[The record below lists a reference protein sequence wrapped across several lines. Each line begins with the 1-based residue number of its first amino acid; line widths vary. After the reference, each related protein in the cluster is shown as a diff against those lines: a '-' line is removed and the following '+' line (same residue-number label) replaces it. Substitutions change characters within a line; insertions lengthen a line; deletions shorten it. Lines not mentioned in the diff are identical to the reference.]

1 MLLTVAAVTAVGMV
15 IAALMPAIS
24 RSGQAL
30 VMSADVANDRLSS
43 RVEIVQATGVV
54 GQTQMLAWVKNTGAT
69 TVTAID
75 KADVFF
81 GPETDFARIPYDDPG
96 CAAPCWSYVL
106 ENDTKWNPTSTIK
119 LTVLFTVPLAAG
131 ETYYLKFVTPNGVE
145 DTKFFTL

>member
-1 MLLTVAAVTAVGMV
+1 VLLTVAAVTAIGMV
-15 IAALMPAIS
+15 IAALMPAIG

-30 VMSADVANDRLSS
+30 VMSADSANDRLSS
-43 RVEIVQATGVV
+43 RVEIVQATGAPND
-54 GQTQMLAWVKNTGAT
+54 TQVLAWAKNTGGT
-69 TVTAID
+69 TISAID

-81 GPETDFARIPYDDPG
+81 GTQSNFERIPYDDPG

-106 ENDTKWNPTSTIK
+106 ENDTRWNPTSTIK
-119 LTVLFTVPLAAG
+119 LVVLITVPLAAG

>member
-1 MLLTVAAVTAVGMV
+1 
-15 IAALMPAIS
+15 MPAIG

-54 GQTQMLAWVKNTGAT
+54 DDTQVLAWAKNTGST
-69 TVTAID
+69 TVTAIS

-81 GPETDFARIPYDDPG
+81 GPETAFERIPYDDPG

-119 LTVLFTVPLAAG
+119 LTLLITVPLAAG
-131 ETYYLKFVTPNGVE
+131 ETYYLKFVLPNGIE